1 MKSLLSILF
10 FFFYIEIVEL
20 DPCTRWTLPHWCTYV
35 AYFFCLAVGSM
46 SILVILIQG
55 QQFGRDVALK
65 WLRSLFLGFI
75 EDCFIAYPLLVSV
88 NFYKIFG

>member
-1 MKSLLSILF
+1 MKSLLPILF

-46 SILVILIQG
+46 SIVVILIQG

-65 WLRSLFLGFI
+65 WLRSLLVGFT